1 MESFNLEYLQNRH
14 PQPSYDICEQYKRF
28 NCRHGKNGLT
38 EVNGD
43 ICHKLHPKKCFKW
56 IRAGKDESRGCNNEI
71 DCPYYHPILCRNSVR
86 YKKCLKSECTY
97 THLQGTKRY
106 ERPKTERNDHLSYH
120 RSQEEQQPNG
130 HHRSQAEQQ
139 PNGHNKPPIPWDDH
153 KMCKDNTL
161 PENTGSNGAN
171 TSFLEDL
178 IQQVRLDMK
187 KVQEELEEVRK
198 SQESNVSQQQTPQ
211 YINVPQYMYSMPNQL
226 HHTQPNPNA
235 QTMQLTSQPVLPPY
249 PRISFV

>member
-1 MESFNLEYLQNRH
+1 
-14 PQPSYDICEQYKRF
+14 
-28 NCRHGKNGLT
+28 
-38 EVNGD
+38 
-43 ICHKLHPKKCFKW
+43 
-56 IRAGKDESRGCNNEI
+56 
-71 DCPYYHPILCRNSVR
+71 
-86 YKKCLKSECTY
+86 
-97 THLQGTKRY
+97 
-106 ERPKTERNDHLSYH
+106 
-120 RSQEEQQPNG
+120 
-130 HHRSQAEQQ
+130 
-139 PNGHNKPPIPWDDH
+139 
-153 KMCKDNTL
+153 MCKDNTL

-198 SQESNVSQQQTPQ
+198 SQETKVSQQQTPVTPQ